1 MPFLLVLC
9 LAIFVYDVLY
19 RRVPNNLLLL
29 ALLIHAGF
37 LMITGHGFAG
47 IDVWQSAIGGAIAF
61 AVFLPL
67 YLLRVMG
74 AGDVK
79 FFTLLGFLLGIQY
92 LAITWLVASL
102 MAGLHAAAW
111 IAWQHGIT
119 ADLPALGQMAH
130 KIADS
135 RFYRRMVEHRSGRKG
150 IPYAAYLACAA
161 LVATA

>member
-37 LMITGHGFAG
+37 LMIAGHSFAG

-67 YLLRVMG
+67 YLLRMMG

-119 ADLPALGQMAH
+119 ADIPALGQMAH

-135 RFYRRMVEHRSGRKG
+135 RFYQRMVQQRSGRKG

>member
-1 MPFLLVLC
+1 MIL
-9 LAIFVYDVLY
+9 LAICLTIVAYDMLY
-19 RRVPNNLLLL
+19 RRVPNSVLL
-29 ALLIHAGF
+29 AALVLHVVS
-37 LMITGHGFAG
+37 LMTTGHGFAG
-47 IDVWQSAIGGAIAF
+47 IDVVQSVIGGSIAF
-61 AVFLPL
+61 AIFLPL

-79 FFTLLGFLLGIQY
+79 FFTLLGFLLGIKY
-92 LAITWLVASL
+92 LAITWLVASV

-111 IAWQHGIT
+111 LAWRHGIT
-119 ADLPALGQMAH
+119 ADLPALGQMAQ

-135 RFYRRMVEHRSGRKG
+135 RFYQRMVQHRSGRKG